1 MIVCLCSG
9 VSEAT
14 LEAVIAGGAST
25 PEDVLQACGAGRD
38 CRACCPLLESLL
50 ARASQR
56 LYEGAIA
63 SG

>member
-9 VSEAT
+9 VSEA
-14 LEAVIAGGAST
+14 AIDAAIAGGAST
-25 PEDVLQACGAGRD
+25 PEDVVQACGAGRD

-50 ARASQR
+50 ERASR
-56 LYEGAIA
+56 RVYEGAIA